1 MKWKF
6 YLRKGSQKS
15 TIQFEFRNGK
25 NSRFRP
31 STNFVINSNNDWDL
45 KKQRMKLLSSTS
57 NANLINSKLSEF
69 ENLLNDLLYKENEKY
84 IGIDSIR
91 EIFSKVFEV
100 SGKSESKFKNE
111 CFNSNIEVGD
121 ESKDFIKYY
130 DWFLVFTQKIIR
142 LTLKKY

>member
-84 IGIDSIR
+84 ILQKKLQSIGNKLV
-91 EIFSKVFEV
+91 E
-100 SGKSESKFKNE
+100 
-111 CFNSNIEVGD
+111 
-121 ESKDFIKYY
+121 Y
-130 DWFLVFTQKIIR
+130 DGEPLP
-142 LTLKKY
+142 